1 MQNIYENQ
9 IKLNKISLN
18 ISASLFEASD
28 PTKID
33 LGAIMRDLNIGD
45 GHAGAASGIINSMTK
60 SELEKEKQ
68 KALRYITEK
77 IIFNRI

>member
-1 MQNIYENQ
+1 
-9 IKLNKISLN
+9 
-18 ISASLFEASD
+18 
-28 PTKID
+28 
-33 LGAIMRDLNIGD
+33 MRDLNIGD